1 MAQLSGNNILYTLT
15 AMKEIVNKNH
25 DNQLHGYQL
34 RISYYDYK
42 IWYRANFVMDCP
54 IGYLEW
60 HSNMYQKSYF
70 YIK

>member
-1 MAQLSGNNILYTLT
+1 MI
-15 AMKEIVNKNH
+15 KEIVNKN
-25 DNQLHGYQL
+25 DNNQLHGYQL

-70 YIK
+70 YIR